1 MSSNAANVNLI
12 QCHRVTRPPVKLIAC
27 PVMYPASSESRNQM
41 APAHSSA
48 EPSCP
53 SGTGAFR
60 SLPSSSTLT
69 PRRLAT
75 LSKTVSCIGVS
86 MTPGKWHSPDPF
98 AAAPSRS
105 RSAGTPSTAYFL
117 APKSTSSCQANA
129 TSRPAFTTRT
139 TPPEVGGHIAYRKC
153 GTSVMG
159 SSATA
164 IRSTTNRPSAASA
177 PLFSHSPCCSAGL
190 EHATHIPMSCDYF
203 RNHLFSH
210 DESST
215 REQRYKTDAGHRDPQ
230 FRVPSRHLP
239 EGIAAGSFPFLRRV
253 AFPYLSNRLDPEP

>member
-1 MSSNAANVNLI
+1 MTPEQMAF
-12 QCHRVTRPPVKLIAC
+12 TRPLRGC
-27 PVMYPASSESRNQM
+27 PQSVAIRRD
-41 APAHSSA
+41 A
-48 EPSCP
+48 EH
-53 SGTGAFR
+53 
-60 SLPSSSTLT
+60 
-69 PRRLAT
+69 
-75 LSKTVSCIGVS
+75 GVS
-86 MTPGKWHSPDPF
+86 
-98 AAAPSRS
+98 
-105 RSAGTPSTAYFL
+105 L
-117 APKSTSSCQANA
+117 APKSTSSCQPNA
-129 TSRPAFTTRT
+129 TSRPASTTRT

-177 PLFSHSPCCSAGL
+177 PLFSHCPCCSAGL

-203 RNHLFSH
+203 RNHLFSY

-215 REQRYKTDAGHRDPQ
+215 KEQRYKTDVGHRDPQ

-253 AFPYLSNRLDPEP
+253 AFQYLSSRLDPEP